1 MDEPA
6 DNTWHQQPWI
16 WFVIGLLVV
25 TMLASFAMLYVAM
38 NNAPDLVVEDYAN
51 IEQLTEQTREQDQ
64 RAAELGLSA
73 ELSIDVAA
81 GNSAVLVLRSS
92 STQQWPTTIT
102 VRTVN
107 STLASLDTNAVL
119 SGTDGHYT
127 GTLQLPGNAY
137 DLHIED
143 PERTWRLSARLSGQP
158 SRVTLTPYQPGS

>member
-1 MDEPA
+1 MNEPA

-92 STQQWPTTIT
+92 STAMAHDNYGQNGQQHAGQSRYECRTKWHGRALHRHTAIT
-102 VRTVN
+102 R
-107 STLASLDTNAVL
+107 
-119 SGTDGHYT
+119 
-127 GTLQLPGNAY
+127 Q
-137 DLHIED
+137 
-143 PERTWRLSARLSGQP
+143 RL
-158 SRVTLTPYQPGS
+158 